1 MPSALTSHTGY
12 LLRAVSNH
20 VSGSFAARLAAKNT
34 TVAEWVLLREVFDG
48 DGLPPSQLATRMGL
62 TRGGVTKLAD
72 RLIARG
78 LLARLADDSDG
89 RGQRLTL
96 TDAGRTLVPELAAMA
111 DQNETA
117 LFGHLPPQTRAA
129 LDQMLRD
136 LIRHHGL
143 RTAPLD

>member
-1 MPSALTSHTGY
+1 
-12 LLRAVSNH
+12 
-20 VSGSFAARLAAKNT
+20 
-34 TVAEWVLLREVFDG
+34 VFDG

-96 TDAGRTLVPELAAMA
+96 TDAGRTLVPELAALA